1 MYSMDRPTLIIF
13 AALAT
18 ALLILFSGCVE
29 QTGNLTNSLGKAKC
43 KLNTYS
49 NYMKGRHTGSY
60 YDIAW
65 SNKTTASACCK
76 ARDDCVALDGKCYSA
91 RKPYTGFDP
100 KGNDNVAVC
109 EWGAASGRGP
119 RWWFDCDYSKTA
131 CGNCKLKWVKGGEKK
146 AFGEYGTAP

>member
-65 SNKTTASACCK
+65 SNKTTAST
-76 ARDDCVALDGKCYSA
+76 
-91 RKPYTGFDP
+91 PT
-100 KGNDNVAVC
+100 
-109 EWGAASGRGP
+109 AASNLLLTVLF
-119 RWWFDCDYSKTA
+119 W
-131 CGNCKLKWVKGGEKK
+131 
-146 AFGEYGTAP
+146 GTFSI